1 MRSLLNILAQAGGEG
16 TGQPAGEPT
25 APPGGFGGNLFFGL
39 MLALIVFYIFMFR
52 GQGRKRKETE
62 KMIQNL
68 RKNDRVV
75 TIGGI
80 VGTVVATKGD
90 EVVLRVDESSN
101 IKMTFVRQSIQR
113 TVSNDPQPAKG

>member
-16 TGQPAGEPT
+16 TGQPAGEPA

-52 GQGRKRKETE
+52 GQGRKRKEME
-62 KMIQNL
+62 KMVQNL

-113 TVSNDPQPAKG
+113 MASNDPQDAKG

>member
-16 TGQPAGEPT
+16 TGQPAGDPT
-25 APPGGFGGNLFFGL
+25 GQPGGFGGNLFFGL

-113 TVSNDPQPAKG
+113 MVSNDPQDAKG

>member
-1 MRSLLNILAQAGGEG
+1 MRSLLHILAQAGSEG
-16 TGQPAGEPT
+16 TGQPAGQPA
-25 APPGGFGGNLFFGL
+25 APPGLGGNLFFGL
-39 MLALIVFYIFMFR
+39 MLALVVFYIFMFR

-68 RKNDRVV
+68 KKNDRVV

>member
-1 MRSLLNILAQAGGEG
+1 MRSLLNILAQAGSEG
-16 TGQPAGEPT
+16 TGQPVGDPT
-25 APPGGFGGNLFFGL
+25 AQPGGFGGNLFFGL

-80 VGTVVATKGD
+80 VGTVVTTKGD

-113 TVSNDPQPAKG
+113 MASNEPQDAKS